1 MQILEG
7 AFTRVAR
14 GIIAVGL
21 VLGAFGSSA
30 TEAGMVYSISNSI
43 TGSSAQNGWTIAGTI
58 ELKDSTA
65 FGAITGSDIKSW
77 QWTASKPNTTSVS
90 ANLADGSTYLFTY
103 PAGNIKATATGL
115 YFKNGVDVSL
125 GLNGNSGAG
134 LGWGNN
140 PVGNVYVSI
149 FSAYDAGENQLF
161 ALSPSGLPL
170 DATYGYQFA
179 TPRASGVP
187 EIDPATGGSALSL
200 VAGVLAMIE
209 QRRRRVAASRA

>member
-1 MQILEG
+1 MASEPLK
-7 AFTRVAR
+7 A
-14 GIIAVGL
+14 
-21 VLGAFGSSA
+21 
-30 TEAGMVYSISNSI
+30 SNSPCF
-43 TGSSAQNGWTIAGTI
+43 TQWAAYQSRKSPTDSAEEA
-58 ELKDSTA
+58 
-65 FGAITGSDIKSW
+65 DIKSW

-140 PVGNVYVSI
+140 PVGNVYVSL
-149 FSAYDAGENQLF
+149 FSVQDAGENQLF

-179 TPRASGVP
+179 TPQASGVP
-187 EIDPATGGSALSL
+187 EIDPAGLGSVLAL
-200 VAGVLAMIE
+200 VAGVLGLVE
-209 QRRRRVAASRA
+209 RRRLKVA

>member
-21 VLGAFGSSA
+21 VLGAIGSSA

-140 PVGNVYVSI
+140 PVGNVYVSL
-149 FSAYDAGENQLF
+149 FSVQDAGENQLF

-187 EIDPATGGSALSL
+187 EIDPAGLGSVLAL
-200 VAGVLAMIE
+200 VVGVLGLVE
-209 QRRRRVAASRA
+209 RRRLKVA

>member
-90 ANLADGSTYLFTY
+90 ANLADGSTLLSTY
-103 PAGNIKATATGL
+103 PAGNIKATAAGL
-115 YFKNGVDVSL
+115 YFKNGIDVSL

-187 EIDPATGGSALSL
+187 EIDPAGLGSVLAL
-200 VAGVLAMIE
+200 VAGVLGLVE
-209 QRRRRVAASRA
+209 RRRLKVA